1 MSVLLKEEEK
11 KEITLTINLR
21 KLEDYEDQ
29 TVVGTVEIKLKD
41 TILKV
46 VNVYIRKNQEE
57 TKKESLFRR
66 IIGWFKHD

>member
-1 MSVLLKEEEK
+1 M
-11 KEITLTINLR
+11 
-21 KLEDYEDQ
+21 
-29 TVVGTVEIKLKD
+29 VGTVEIKLKD